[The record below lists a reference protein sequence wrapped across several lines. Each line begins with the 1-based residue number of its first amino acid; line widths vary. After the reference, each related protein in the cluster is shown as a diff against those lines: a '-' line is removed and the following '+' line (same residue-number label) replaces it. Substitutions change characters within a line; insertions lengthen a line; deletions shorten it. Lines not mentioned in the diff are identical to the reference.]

1 MKMGKIKQFQNFK
14 MYKFLSIMGFLECV
28 LIPTYLTHI
37 YLIENPNLRPDGTI
51 LMLVVISLFGFPL
64 NALLTACLFLES
76 KLNKNF
82 SDIKR
87 HILTGIGFYI
97 FLGISIIGFF
107 TFLFSIF
114 LILV

>member
-1 MKMGKIKQFQNFK
+1 MERIKKFKNFK
-14 MYKFLSIMGFLECV
+14 MYKFLSIVGFLECV

-51 LMLVVISLFGFPL
+51 LMLVLISLFGFPL
-64 NALLTACLFLES
+64 NAILTAGLFLES

-82 SDIKR
+82 SDRKR
-87 HILTGIGFYI
+87 HILTDIGFYI

-114 LILV
+114 LILI

>member
-1 MKMGKIKQFQNFK
+1 MREIKQFQNFK
-14 MYKFLSIMGFLECV
+14 MYKFLSIVGFLELI

-64 NALLTACLFLES
+64 NALLMASLFLES
-76 KLNKNF
+76 KLRKNF
-82 SDIKR
+82 KDIKR
-87 HILTGIGFYI
+87 HLITNSGFYI
-97 FLGISIIGFF
+97 FLGISIIGLF

-114 LILV
+114 LILI